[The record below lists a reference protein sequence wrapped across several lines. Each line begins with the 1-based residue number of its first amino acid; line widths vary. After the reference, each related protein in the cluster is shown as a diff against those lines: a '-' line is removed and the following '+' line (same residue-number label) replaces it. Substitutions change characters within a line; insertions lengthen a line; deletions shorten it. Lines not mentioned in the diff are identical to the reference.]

1 MLEMLRDSV
10 RTHHR
15 AYADHQQ
22 GKSYGREIPDWLI
35 AEVDKLRKEGRTQ
48 REIWKQLRIG
58 CKTYTRILI
67 LLRGRA

>member
-1 MLEMLRDSV
+1 MLEMLSGSV

-22 GKSYGREIPDWLI
+22 GKSYGRDIPDWLV
-35 AEVDKLRKEGRTQ
+35 AEVDRLRKAGRTQ
-48 REIWKQLRIG
+48 REIWKELRIG

-67 LLRGRA
+67 RLRSKP